1 MIVPLDIIIFITLI
15 AAAVLAVNVSDL
27 LAAVALLAAY
37 SLFASLLFAGVNA
50 VDVALVEAALGAGLT
65 GVLFIGAILATTRHS
80 TAKRTWR
87 RRVVVLPLLVG
98 FIGLMLYASIGLP
111 DRGDPDAPAQT
122 GVSQHYLANSLEE
135 TETPNVVTSLLAD
148 YRSQDTLGET
158 LVIVTAALA
167 ATLVLIR
174 RREDEPG
181 EPSPLDP
188 DDDAPPVEGAT
199 GGGPTDVEPDEPA
212 AGRDATAADSGP
224 TAPPPARDPY
234 AEEQRRRG
242 RP

>member
-1 MIVPLDIIIFITLI
+1 MIVPLDIIIFVILI
-15 AAAVLAVNVSDL
+15 VAAVLAINVNDL

-50 VDVALVEAALGAGLT
+50 VDVSLVEAALGAGLT

-80 TAKRTWR
+80 TAKRNR
-87 RRVVVLPLLVG
+87 RRRIVVLPLIIAFV
-98 FIGLMLYASIGLP
+98 GLMLYASIDLP
-111 DRGDPDAPAQT
+111 DRGDPDAPAHT
-122 GVSQHYLANSLEE
+122 GVSQYYLENSMAD
-135 TETPNVVTSLLAD
+135 TQTPNVVTSLLAD

-158 LVIVTAALA
+158 LVIVTAALS

-188 DDDAPPVEGAT
+188 DDDAPVVEDPSA
-199 GGGPTDVEPDEPA
+199 PS
-212 AGRDATAADSGP
+212 GRG
-224 TAPPPARDPY
+224 APPSGSDDPAPSDPY
-234 AEEQRRRG
+234 ADEHRRG
-242 RP
+242 GRP